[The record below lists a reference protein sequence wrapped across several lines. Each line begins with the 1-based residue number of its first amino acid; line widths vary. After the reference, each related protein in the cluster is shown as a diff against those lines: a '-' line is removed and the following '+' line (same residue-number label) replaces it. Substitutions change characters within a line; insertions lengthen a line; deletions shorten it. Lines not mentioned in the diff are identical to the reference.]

1 MIKATIRGAGYPELR
16 RALRE
21 RLPFKTGGA
30 LYGTDKSAYTS
41 YGHLND
47 SEVSKFERDRERM
60 TFIVYSYAT
69 PIAWALDDGTVHKVD
84 QRFSVTTSRHQSF
97 LYLLDD

>member
-1 MIKATIRGAGYPELR
+1 MIKAAIRGAGYSELR

-30 LYGTDKSAYTS
+30 LYGTDTAIYTT
-41 YGHLND
+41 GQLNHTEL
-47 SEVSKFERDRERM
+47 SRFERDRDRM
-60 TFIVYSYAT
+60 VFVVYSYAT
-69 PIAWALDDGTVHKVD
+69 PIAWVLDDGTVYKVQ

-97 LYLLDD
+97 LYLLGE